1 MSVDVGCHASPLP
14 QRYLTGEP
22 GIGGTLKA
30 RPEDFL
36 VDEVSLYD
44 PSGTGEHLYL
54 GVQKTGVSH
63 VEMISH
69 LRRHFDVPRRSIG
82 FAGMKDK
89 VAVKRQMVSIHFPL
103 DRPMPGPVE
112 HERIV
117 VLWTKRHTNKIRLGH
132 LAGNRFSIRIREV
145 EPVRVTAIRPA
156 LAHLERVGI
165 PNYFGSQ
172 RFGYRCNNHLL
183 GLLLLRQDW
192 SGMAA
197 ELLGTTGTPFPEYQ
211 LQRRTLFDEG
221 RYREAAAMWT
231 PADRNE
237 LTVIKALAG
246 GRTGGP
252 AVRAVGSAALSFW
265 ISSLQ
270 SAVFNRVLDRRLDDE
285 TLTRFIEGDL
295 AWKHGN
301 GAVFAVTA
309 DELSKPE
316 LTQRIEAGEVS
327 PSGPLWGRG
336 MTRAAGAVEAV
347 ERGAL
352 ADVGL
357 TEADLQRE
365 PARLKGARRP
375 LRVPLHNPATDAGA
389 DEHGPYIRVAF
400 DLPAGAYATV
410 VLRELM
416 KS

>member
-1 MSVDVGCHASPLP
+1 MSVDVGRHASPLP

-22 GIGGTLKA
+22 GVGGTIKA

-89 VAVKRQMVSIHFPL
+89 AAVTRQTVSIHFPP

-112 HERIV
+112 HKRIE

-145 EPVRVTAIRPA
+145 EPVRVTVMRRA

-192 SGMAA
+192 PGMAA
-197 ELLGTTGTPFPEYQ
+197 ELLGSTGTPFPEYQ

-221 RYREAAAMWT
+221 RYQEAAAMWT

-237 LTVIKALAG
+237 LTVITAFAE

-252 AVRAVGSAALSFW
+252 AVRAVGPAALSFW

-270 SAVFNRVLDRRLDDE
+270 SAVFNRVLDRRLDDQ
-285 TLTRFIEGDL
+285 TLARFVEGDL
-295 AWKHGN
+295 AWKHDN

-316 LTQRIEAGEVS
+316 LTRRIEAGEVS

-352 ADVGL
+352 VAVGL
-357 TEADLQRE
+357 TEEDLQRE

-375 LRVPLHNPATDAGA
+375 LRVPVHHPATDAGA

-400 DLPAGAYATV
+400 DLPAGAYATI

-416 KS
+416 KN